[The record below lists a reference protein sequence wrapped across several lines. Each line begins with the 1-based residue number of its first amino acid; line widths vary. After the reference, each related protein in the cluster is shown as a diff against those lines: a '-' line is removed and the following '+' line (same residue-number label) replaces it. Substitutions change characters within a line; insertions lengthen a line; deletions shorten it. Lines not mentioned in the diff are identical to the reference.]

1 MSEILL
7 FKDALVLPEGMDLQ
21 GYPVSKVRKV
31 KREIKGKR
39 GKKDIQEIGV
49 PKEKRGKRATWGK
62 KDILVKMGRLGWKE
76 TKAIKETKV
85 IRGNVVHKGLRG
97 KQDPVDQGAKGEYQV
112 KVEKMGILDPGDQRD
127 KRAILDLPEIPDIR
141 D

>member
-1 MSEILL
+1 MSLSEILL

-49 PKEKRGKRATWGK
+49 PKEKKGKRATWGK
-62 KDILVKMGRLGWKE
+62 KDILVKMGRLG
-76 TKAIKETKV
+76 
-85 IRGNVVHKGLRG
+85 
-97 KQDPVDQGAKGEYQV
+97 
-112 KVEKMGILDPGDQRD
+112 
-127 KRAILDLPEIPDIR
+127 
-141 D
+141 